1 MAGGFVPISMVLAS
15 WRRQSFDNVRSHSE
29 KRRSHSLRGSAC
41 ACTAKGARPWAGAE
55 HSHGVPTGAV
65 QHLAKCH
72 NIVNNPELDGLFKA
86 PLKKAIRG

>member
-1 MAGGFVPISMVLAS
+1 MGHV
-15 WRRQSFDNVRSHSE
+15 
-29 KRRSHSLRGSAC
+29 
-41 ACTAKGARPWAGAE
+41 
-55 HSHGVPTGAV
+55 HGPALKVPTGAV